1 MKMNLYEWNNLT
13 IKLFKEYGVSFK
25 DIKLVYRIAQKI
37 RLLRNEC
44 NCVETETLLKKI
56 IEEELSESR
65 C

>member
-13 IKLFKEYGVSFK
+13 IKLFKEYGISFK
-25 DIKLVYRIAQKI
+25 NVRLVYRIAQRI
-37 RLLRNEC
+37 RLFRNEC
-44 NCVETETLLKKI
+44 NCIETENMLKRI